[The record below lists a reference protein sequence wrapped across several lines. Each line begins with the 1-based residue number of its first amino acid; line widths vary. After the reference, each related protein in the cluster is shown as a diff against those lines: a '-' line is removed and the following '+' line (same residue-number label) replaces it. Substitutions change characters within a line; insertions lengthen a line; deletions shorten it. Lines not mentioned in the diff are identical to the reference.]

1 MAQVRGAVC
10 ANINL
15 LMEKEE
21 EDFEKY
27 LPTFAA
33 DVWGLLTGVTLEP
46 AQVRAVGCCSKNLN
60 FHAGIAMGRH
70 CMQAGPLGTLQY
82 RGLP

>member
-1 MAQVRGAVC
+1 MPQVRGAVC

-27 LPTFAA
+27 LPMFAT

-46 AQVRAVGCCSKNLN
+46 RQVGALPLMMFSSSPQFAACCVL
-60 FHAGIAMGRH
+60 
-70 CMQAGPLGTLQY
+70 
-82 RGLP
+82 

>member
-1 MAQVRGAVC
+1 MC

-46 AQVRAVGCCSKNLN
+46 CQV
-60 FHAGIAMGRH
+60 GRV
-70 CMQAGPLGTLQY
+70 
-82 RGLP
+82 

>member
-1 MAQVRGAVC
+1 MQVRGAVC

-33 DVWGLLTGVTLEP
+33 DVWGLLTGVTLQP
-46 AQVRAVGCCSKNLN
+46 AQVRAW
-60 FHAGIAMGRH
+60 
-70 CMQAGPLGTLQY
+70 
-82 RGLP
+82 RGEFRVLYLK

>member
-1 MAQVRGAVC
+1 MLILAITHPLAVQVRGAVC

-46 AQVRAVGCCSKNLN
+46 CQVVRVL
-60 FHAGIAMGRH
+60 GRGGSVVAAH
-70 CMQAGPLGTLQY
+70 ECHW
-82 RGLP
+82 GLSSRES

>member
-1 MAQVRGAVC
+1 MC

-33 DVWGLLTGVTLEP
+33 DVWGLLTNVTLEP
-46 AQVRAVGCCSKNLN
+46 AQVRAP
-60 FHAGIAMGRH
+60 AGILNSAM
-70 CMQAGPLGTLQY
+70 
-82 RGLP
+82 